1 MCKRTKKFH
10 HHHHRKP
17 HHRRLRN
24 RQSGKKYLY
33 RQEQLKIKLKWEK
46 KKQKKSIHNSETH
59 SLLSNS
65 KLLPKSQWTLKC
77 IHDDDLEFT
86 TSKIII
92 NAELSSM
99 SITPDHPTTSQP
111 VSSNTTTTIAIDHQ
125 HQHHRHRHSGPQC
138 MPYALITTDRLAE
151 QQNGQNKPP
160 PPQQITING
169 RTTILTR
176 WKQKL
181 NKTKTATYSKLT
193 NTTSLLRLCL

>member
-1 MCKRTKKFH
+1 
-10 HHHHRKP
+10 
-17 HHRRLRN
+17 
-24 RQSGKKYLY
+24 
-33 RQEQLKIKLKWEK
+33 
-46 KKQKKSIHNSETH
+46 
-59 SLLSNS
+59 
-65 KLLPKSQWTLKC
+65 
-77 IHDDDLEFT
+77 
-86 TSKIII
+86 
-92 NAELSSM
+92 M

-160 PPQQITING
+160 PPPKQITING

-181 NKTKTATYSKLT
+181 NKKKTATYSKLT
-193 NTTSLLRLCL
+193 NTTSLLRLCLQPLTEQSGKRIDRPKLLSTLPTSQLRKSSTFGDKKICKNCLSKIFSQVG